1 MELPVTCVDTSTLK
15 RAAEPRCNDLC
26 EMCLDRNGKIL
37 GKVRSMLYNLR
48 ASPSA
53 IRDGASRV
61 TCADQIEMLAG
72 DRSMIRGVS
81 FRMIPGPGV
90 SSKVALIRAARL
102 GIIGYYLPS
111 RIALDDLI
119 P

>member
-1 MELPVTCVDTSTLK
+1 MEKSSGKFEACCIICEHR
-15 RAAEPRCNDLC
+15 RAP
-26 EMCLDRNGKIL
+26 
-37 GKVRSMLYNLR
+37 
-48 ASPSA
+48 

-61 TCADQIEMLAG
+61 TCADQIEMLAAG
-72 DRSMIRGVS
+72 RSMIRGVS
-81 FRMIPGPGV
+81 FRMIPGPVV